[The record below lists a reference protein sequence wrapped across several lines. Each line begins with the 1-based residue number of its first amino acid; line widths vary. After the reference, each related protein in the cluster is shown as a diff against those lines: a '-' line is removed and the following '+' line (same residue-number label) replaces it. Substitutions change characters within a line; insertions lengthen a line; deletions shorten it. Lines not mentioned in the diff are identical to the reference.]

1 VGWAVLRVDAIDQR
15 PGKTLDQARAEIAA
29 DLAAQ
34 KKRAALT
41 DFSAKIED
49 EFDNG
54 GSLADVAK
62 ELALPIKEAGPL
74 TADGKLYGT
83 ANQTAPAELA
93 KVVTTAF
100 SMEHEGQ
107 PQLAEVVPGKTFV
120 VFDVSKIVP
129 SAPAP
134 IAEIR
139 GDVMTAYMLD
149 KGSTAARAAAEKV
162 LAALRKGTAL
172 PAALAALG
180 TPGLPPAQQLDINRQ
195 QLAQQGRG
203 TPPPL
208 ALLFSMAQGTAKI
221 LAAPQGQGWYVVS
234 LAKIVPGS
242 DAEIAPV
249 VPDATRELSGVT
261 GREYAESLR
270 TAMREEV
277 GAKRNQAGI
286 DAVRRQLGGEG
297 N

>member
-1 VGWAVLRVDAIDQR
+1 VLRVDAIDGR

-49 EFDNG
+49 QFDNG
-54 GSLADVAK
+54 GSLGDVAK
-62 ELALPIKEAGPL
+62 ELGLAIKETGPL
-74 TADGKLYGT
+74 TADGKVYGT
-83 ANQTAPAELA
+83 PNQTAPAELA
-93 KVVTTAF
+93 RVVPTAF

-120 VFDVSKIVP
+120 VFDVARIVP

-134 IAEIR
+134 IEEIR
-139 GDVMTAYMLD
+139 GQVVADYMLE
-149 KGSTAARAAAEKV
+149 KGSAGAKAAAEKL
-162 LAALRKGTAL
+162 LAALRKGTGIAQGI
-172 PAALAALG
+172 AAIG
-180 TPGLPPAQQLDINRQ
+180 TPGLPPPQQLDISRQ
-195 QLAQQGRG
+195 ELARQGRG

-221 LAAPQGQGWYVVS
+221 LAAPNNQGWFVVS

-242 DAEIAPV
+242 DADVAPV
-249 VPDATRELSGVT
+249 LADATRELSSVT
-261 GREYAESLR
+261 GREYADALR
-270 TAMREEV
+270 VAMREEV
-277 GAKRNQAGI
+277 GVKRNETGI
-286 DAVRRQLGGEG
+286 AAVRRQLGGEG